1 MNVCQ
6 TRKALSP
13 LGDHSKAFLFL
24 LRSAEGKKYRNYLPG
39 IEISPA
45 LPRIRIT
52 ASIYQQPHRLGQLA
66 VRLMADNLTS
76 KVPFP
81 PTVHLSPGVV
91 MSSNLHL
98 FREIRLA
105 TAKFDDS
112 VLSMPRPAKA
122 LKRLEA

>member
-1 MNVCQ
+1 MIANTWPA
-6 TRKALSP
+6 TRAVVAP
-13 LGDHSKAFLFL
+13 FF
-24 LRSAEGKKYRNYLPG
+24 GKKYRNYLPG
-39 IEISPA
+39 IESSPA

-52 ASIYQQPHRLGQLA
+52 ASIYQQPHRQGQLA

-81 PTVHLSPGVV
+81 PTVHLSPGVA